1 MPEPISLPRVGM
13 LATVRQRRG
22 IVTAVEPYGARGER
36 LSHLVRVEY
45 TDTDGP
51 ADDTLL
57 WEHEPR
63 ARLLEPTALPRI
75 ADRPA
80 LRPAELDALVR
91 TVRWGALVPLV
102 KPEDPALPAE
112 PAIAAPLFGA
122 LEVDDFQLVPLSR
135 ALAMPRVSLLLA
147 DDVGL
152 GKTIEAGLVLNELL
166 LRRRIR
172 RVLILTPAALRT
184 QWQDEMQSKLA
195 LPFELVDRAE
205 THALQKRLGL
215 DASPWRTYG
224 RIIASYYYLR
234 QPDVLEQFLA
244 TCRPKDDRP
253 GATPSAH
260 LPWDLLIVDE
270 AHNLMPQ
277 PLGDDSDL
285 VEMLRQITPYFEHKL
300 FLTAT
305 PHNGH
310 TASFTGLLELLDPVR
325 FVQTEELTDAQRARA
340 EQVPLVAEDV
350 LEHDDLA
357 IRLETRRGREGDAR
371 RLHARDGRIEVVDA
385 EKEADAAC
393 DLRADHAGLA
403 LAVGAR
409 QQ

>member
-51 ADDTLL
+51 PDDTLL

-205 THALQKRLGL
+205 THALQKSGSGSMRARGARTA
-215 DASPWRTYG
+215 ASSPRTTTCG
-224 RIIASYYYLR
+224 SRTCWSSSSRRAGPRTIAPARRPL
-234 QPDVLEQFLA
+234 P
-244 TCRPKDDRP
+244 TCR
-253 GATPSAH
+253 GTS
-260 LPWDLLIVDE
+260 
-270 AHNLMPQ
+270 
-277 PLGDDSDL
+277 
-285 VEMLRQITPYFEHKL
+285 
-300 FLTAT
+300 
-305 PHNGH
+305 
-310 TASFTGLLELLDPVR
+310 
-325 FVQTEELTDAQRARA
+325 
-340 EQVPLVAEDV
+340 
-350 LEHDDLA
+350 
-357 IRLETRRGREGDAR
+357 
-371 RLHARDGRIEVVDA
+371 
-385 EKEADAAC
+385 
-393 DLRADHAGLA
+393 
-403 LAVGAR
+403 
-409 QQ
+409 